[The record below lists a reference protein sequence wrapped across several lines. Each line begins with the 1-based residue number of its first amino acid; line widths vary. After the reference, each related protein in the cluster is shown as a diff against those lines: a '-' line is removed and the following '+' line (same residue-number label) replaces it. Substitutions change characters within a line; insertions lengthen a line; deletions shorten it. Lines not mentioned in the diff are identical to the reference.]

1 MRYLL
6 TFWYM
11 QYATL
16 KENVLLEFYI
26 NASAKLSL
34 YPQSEERGF
43 TEQDKTVER
52 NFSLFWEDMGI
63 WDY

>member
-26 NASAKLSL
+26 NASANLPL
-34 YPQSEERGF
+34 YTPSEERGF

-52 NFSLFWEDMGI
+52 NLGVPLI
-63 WDY
+63 YKPLTN